1 MAEEM
6 ELKQGQVLEL
16 EQELGQVLELELKWK
31 LERGKVQGLELGLQ
45 GMPQSP
51 V

>member
-16 EQELGQVLELELKWK
+16 EQELKQVLELKWK
-31 LERGKVQGLELGLQ
+31 LERGKVQGSELGLQ

>member
-16 EQELGQVLELELKWK
+16 EQVLEQELKW
-31 LERGKVQGLELGLQ
+31 GKVQGLELGLQ

>member
-1 MAEEM
+1 M

-16 EQELGQVLELELKWK
+16 ELEQKLEQVLELELKWK